1 MPRLIDEEKKEGL
14 QKGELLRQ
22 AAVVV
27 FLLLGVLFKNA
38 GIGWGAAVC
47 FVAAAVCAVNWIL
60 FVKKQKQTEEKNE
73 GE

>member
-14 QKGELLRQ
+14 QKGEMLRQ

-38 GIGWGAAVC
+38 GIGLGAAVC
-47 FVAAAVCAVNWIL
+47 FVAAAVCALNCIL
-60 FVKKQKQTEEKNE
+60 FVKKQKQTEEKNA

>member
-14 QKGELLRQ
+14 QKGEMLRQ

-38 GIGWGAAVC
+38 GIGLGAAVC
-47 FVAAAVCAVNWIL
+47 PETYASSLHKFDAYITSYFNTSLIW
-60 FVKKQKQTEEKNE
+60 KSK
-73 GE
+73 

>member
-14 QKGELLRQ
+14 QKGEMLRQ

-38 GIGWGAAVC
+38 GIGWGAVVC
-47 FVAAAVCAVNWIL
+47 FVVAAVCALNWIL
-60 FVKKQKQTEEKNE
+60 FVKKQKQTEEKNK

>member
-1 MPRLIDEEKKEGL
+1 MPRWIDEEKKEGL
-14 QKGELLRQ
+14 QKGEMLRQ

-27 FLLLGVLFKNA
+27 FLLLGVLFKKA
-38 GIGWGAAVC
+38 GIGQGAAVC

-60 FVKKQKQTEEKNE
+60 FVKKQKQSEEKST

>member
-14 QKGELLRQ
+14 QKGEMLRQ

-38 GIGWGAAVC
+38 GIGLGAAAC
-47 FVAAAVCAVNWIL
+47 FVVAAVCAVNWIL
-60 FVKKQKQTEEKNE
+60 FVKKQKQTKEKNT